1 MFYNFHI
8 FRPSHQRV
16 CRTCSFKQWS
26 DLYWILQTCISQRQD
41 VFLLADL
48 VFKSLNVFVVSCLAF
63 IGFSR
68 PKELFSWAAFPI
80 ALKVKAQLWS
90 LFKLD
95 IYPRISFIF
104 VCISGPDKREE
115 NGKGI
120 FGRNGRLMEDG
131 WLGIDYIQN
140 NMLLH
145 KKYRTGQ
152 KL

>member
-1 MFYNFHI
+1 MFAEHVHSSSGLTFI
-8 FRPSHQRV
+8 GFSRP
-16 CRTCSFKQWS
+16 
-26 DLYWILQTCISQRQD
+26 
-41 VFLLADL
+41 VFLRGKMFFCQQTFFSQADL
-48 VFKSLNVFVVSCLAF
+48 FFNKSLNVFVVASHAF

-80 ALKVKAQLWS
+80 GLKVKSQLWS

-95 IYPRISFIF
+95 IHPKISSIF